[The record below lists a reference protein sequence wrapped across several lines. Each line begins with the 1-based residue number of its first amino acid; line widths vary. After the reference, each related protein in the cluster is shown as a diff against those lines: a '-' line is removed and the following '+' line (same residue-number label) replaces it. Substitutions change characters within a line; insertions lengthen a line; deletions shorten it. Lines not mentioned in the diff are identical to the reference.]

1 MTTQIGRAALS
12 LENIPDISFNGDQIT
27 LGGRFTH
34 GTAAQLLA
42 ARDQIRG
49 LCPNPDGTIVPI
61 LLGKDSSL
69 NGFYNVT
76 SATVDVGQGALDPYD
91 PVRNATWQV
100 QATRLPDFQ
109 MPGVELDLW
118 GGFLT
123 GNGIGAAKT
132 DAIPWVAFSDKALDL
147 ALDST
152 IWTSQGSKTLGD
164 GSNLST
170 FTTSV
175 DGFQHARV
183 PFAVRPES
191 WYLGSCQME
200 WSYDGGATWTPL
212 TSRQLPNTYQGGAHP
227 AAMWRMT
234 NQNIRVTQHGGAGN
248 PQIDLQFFVGS
259 WSAHT
264 KTINLLHS
272 NPATGT
278 LFDVI
283 TSLSVTRY
291 TPEILALRL
300 GVASQTG
307 SPNFT
312 QHAYSIDLVLRR
324 GAAFLEVGFQQVIP
338 NLSDTIGLSLATT
351 ETSTTISALPAGVH
365 SGVTASSFD
374 SDGNYYIIASSDSV
388 STDTTHCGI
397 SKALAGGATL
407 EHVQMLVGYTTP
419 ASTAAPLGAMLG
431 DFHAETR
438 FVGRL

>member
-1 MTTQIGRAALS
+1 VTLTIGRIGLDGS
-12 LENIPDISFNGDQIT
+12 LGEPSSLTYVGDQVT
-27 LGGRFTH
+27 LA
-34 GTAAQLLA
+34 GTAKGLSSSQWQAL
-42 ARDQIRG
+42 RDQFRG
-49 LCPNPDGTIVPI
+49 LINPDGVVVPI
-61 LLGKDSSL
+61 TSVNDSSI
-69 NGFYNVT
+69 NGFY
-76 SATVDVGQGALDPYD
+76 SVDSVSPPPMDPNGQYGGWF
-91 PVRNATWQV
+91 NWQV
-100 QATRLPDFQ
+100 QATRIPDSQ